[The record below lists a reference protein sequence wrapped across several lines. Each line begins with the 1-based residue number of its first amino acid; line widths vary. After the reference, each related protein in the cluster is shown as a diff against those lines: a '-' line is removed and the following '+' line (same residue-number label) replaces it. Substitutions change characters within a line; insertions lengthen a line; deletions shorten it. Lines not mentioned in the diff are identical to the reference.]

1 MLKSL
6 YWIAFSLLAFV
17 ACSGDNYATGTVDPN
32 AGPQIAENDRSSSSS
47 VTGEPDSKG
56 DLSSSSAREVFLVRT
71 ECHDLVGV
79 KEEEMVYVSFDHK
92 ASATYTIIERT
103 EGAAVVNKGE
113 IEVYS
118 EEKGASASCIIDEK
132 NYSTQFKIGQNNR
145 VERSLKLENF
155 GSGCDEIFEQ
165 FKNLCLLQNANYE
178 LSGACDDNGTLEA
191 YCAYVDESAVFD
203 TLLEDFSAES
213 TTNCGDNS
221 VHIDSFGI

>member
-1 MLKSL
+1 MLKNL
-6 YWIAFSLLAFV
+6 YLIVLPLLVLV
-17 ACSGDNYATGTVDPN
+17 ACSSDNYATGTVDPN
-32 AGPQIAENDRSSSSS
+32 AGPGIAQGDKVSSSS
-47 VTGEPDSKG
+47 VYDSSDSNSSLG
-56 DLSSSSAREVFLVRT
+56 SSSS
-71 ECHDLVGV
+71 VGEIFVV
-79 KEEEMVYVSFDHK
+79 KYKSVVNKDEKMLSVSFECGI
-92 ASATYTIIERT
+92 SATYTIVE
-103 EGAAVVNKGE
+103 ESKGNVEKNKGQ
-113 IEVYS
+113 IDVYS
-118 EEKGASASCIIDEK
+118 EEKGASASCEIGEK
-132 NYSTQFKIGQNNR
+132 KYSTQFKIGQNNR

-165 FKNLCLLQNANYE
+165 FKNLCLLQNANDE

>member
-1 MLKSL
+1 MLKNL
-6 YWIAFSLLAFV
+6 YLIVLPLLVLA
-17 ACSGDNYATGTVDPN
+17 ACSNDNYATGTVDPN
-32 AGPQIAENDRSSSSS
+32 AGPGIAENGVSSSSS

-56 DLSSSSAREVFLVRT
+56 DLSSSSDGEIFIVRYKSVIVKDEEVLSVTFENVAS
-71 ECHDLVGV
+71 
-79 KEEEMVYVSFDHK
+79 VS
-92 ASATYTIIERT
+92 YTIVE
-103 EGAAVVNKGE
+103 VVESDGKNKGQ
-113 IEVYS
+113 IDVYS
-118 EEKGASASCIIDEK
+118 EEKGASAFCKIDEK

-165 FKNLCLLQNANYE
+165 FKNLCLLQNANDE
-178 LSGACDDNGTLEA
+178 LSGACDESGTLEA
-191 YCAYVDESAVFD
+191 YCAYFDESAVFD

>member
-1 MLKSL
+1 MLKNL
-6 YWIAFSLLAFV
+6 YLIVLPLLVLA
-17 ACSGDNYATGTVDPN
+17 ACSNDNYATGTVDPN
-32 AGPQIAENDRSSSSS
+32 AGPGIAENGVSSSSS

-56 DLSSSSAREVFLVRT
+56 DLSSSSDGEIFVVRYKSVIVKDEEVLSVTFENVAS
-71 ECHDLVGV
+71 
-79 KEEEMVYVSFDHK
+79 VS
-92 ASATYTIIERT
+92 YTIVE
-103 EGAAVVNKGE
+103 VVKSDGKNKGQ
-113 IEVYS
+113 IDVYS
-118 EEKGASASCIIDEK
+118 EEKGASAFCKIDEK
-132 NYSTQFKIGQNNR
+132 NYSSQFKIGQNNR

-165 FKNLCLLQNANYE
+165 FKNLCLLKNANDE
-178 LSGACDDNGTLEA
+178 FSGACDDNGTLEA

>member
-1 MLKSL
+1 MLKNL
-6 YWIAFSLLAFV
+6 YLIVLPLLVLA
-17 ACSGDNYATGTVDPN
+17 ACSNDNYATGTVDPN
-32 AGPQIAENDRSSSSS
+32 AGPGIAENGVSSSSS

-56 DLSSSSAREVFLVRT
+56 DLSSSSDGEIFIVRYKSVIVKDEEVLSVTFENVAS
-71 ECHDLVGV
+71 
-79 KEEEMVYVSFDHK
+79 VS
-92 ASATYTIIERT
+92 YTIVE
-103 EGAAVVNKGE
+103 VVESDGKNKGQ
-113 IEVYS
+113 IDVYS
-118 EEKGASASCIIDEK
+118 EEKGASASCKIDEK
-132 NYSTQFKIGQNNR
+132 NCSTQFKIGQNNR

-165 FKNLCLLQNANYE
+165 FKNLCLLQNVNDE

>member
-71 ECHDLVGV
+71 ECHDVVGV
-79 KEEEMVYVSFDHK
+79 KEEEMVYVSFNHK

-118 EEKGASASCIIDEK
+118 EEKGASASCKIDEK

-165 FKNLCLLQNANYE
+165 FKNLCLLQNANDE

>member
-165 FKNLCLLQNANYE
+165 FKNLCLLQNANDE

>member
-1 MLKSL
+1 MLKNL
-6 YWIAFSLLAFV
+6 YLIVLPLLVLA
-17 ACSGDNYATGTVDPN
+17 ACSNDNYATGTVDPN
-32 AGPQIAENDRSSSSS
+32 AGPGIAENGVSSSSS

-56 DLSSSSAREVFLVRT
+56 DLSSSSDGEIFVVRYKSVIVKDEEVLSVTFENVAS
-71 ECHDLVGV
+71 
-79 KEEEMVYVSFDHK
+79 VS
-92 ASATYTIIERT
+92 YTIVE
-103 EGAAVVNKGE
+103 VVESDGKNKGQ
-113 IEVYS
+113 IDVYS
-118 EEKGASASCIIDEK
+118 EEKGASAFCKIDEK
-132 NYSTQFKIGQNNR
+132 NYSSQFKIGQNNR

-165 FKNLCLLQNANYE
+165 FKNLCLLKNANDE
-178 LSGACDDNGTLEA
+178 FSGACDDNGTLEA

>member
-1 MLKSL
+1 MLKNL
-6 YWIAFSLLAFV
+6 YLITLSLLAFV

-56 DLSSSSAREVFLVRT
+56 DLSSSSVREVFLVRT
-71 ECHDLVGV
+71 ECHKAISV

-92 ASATYTIIERT
+92 ASAIYTIIERT

-118 EEKGASASCIIDEK
+118 EEKGASASCKIDEK

-165 FKNLCLLQNANYE
+165 FKNLCLLQNANDE